1 MNIEKREDPK
11 GTVTLRLS
19 GRIDTNTSAQLR
31 AAIIEVP
38 VDIGRLVLDF
48 SDVPYI
54 TSAGLRELL
63 ICRKR
68 YPGEQLRIVNVNTD
82 VMEIFEMTGF
92 DSVLP
97 IESTA
102 AEADTGSEELP
113 SSADVSFK
121 ELLARHVRLSGTR
134 TVLMDEDGG
143 YTWEDID
150 RASQIIAG
158 DLSRLGVKTGTHVG
172 LCGSNS
178 VNWVMTFYAIQKLG
192 AIAMLMNPGL
202 SVSEI
207 GQVCTLGDIT
217 VLCCGELSAAAGDE
231 ELLLELR
238 RVKGCRVEQIYS
250 FRSDRDYRFRF
261 AEYEALRGQFQQHV
275 DSDAPSVVIFT
286 SGSTGKPKGVIL
298 SAYNLLNASAVQ
310 VRLQRM
316 TAADKGLLIV
326 PLFHILG
333 LVVCFLPCAMTDAAL
348 YIPHNVRTGTLIS
361 AMRTEH
367 CTLMHAVPTL
377 ILAILNNKDFESEA
391 FSSLRCTYLAGA
403 SATAAQL
410 TMFRE
415 KMPRNHFMIAY
426 GLSEMAPVTVT
437 EYEDSDEHILH
448 TVGKPV
454 ENIRIQIA
462 DRESGRICPTGEAG
476 EILVQGFHLMTGY
489 YKLPLEDQMIDG
501 DGWLHT
507 GDMGSLN
514 EDGYLTLRGRYKE
527 LIIRG
532 GENIMPR
539 EVEAAIAAIPAVD
552 DVKVFGVPS
561 DFYGEEVAACVKLK
575 SGFSWDETEARR
587 ILAKSLAKYKI
598 PKWFCLYENFPMLG
612 SGKIDAVALRLEVIA
627 RIAGK

>member
-113 SSADVSFK
+113 SSADISFK

-134 TVLMDEDGG
+134 TVLMDENGG

-207 GQVCTLGDIT
+207 GQVCTLGDIAAKT
-217 VLCCGELSAAAGDE
+217 SCPARWRRRLQPSLPWTTSRCSACPA
-231 ELLLELR
+231 
-238 RVKGCRVEQIYS
+238 
-250 FRSDRDYRFRF
+250 
-261 AEYEALRGQFQQHV
+261 
-275 DSDAPSVVIFT
+275 IFT
-286 SGSTGKPKGVIL
+286 GKK
-298 SAYNLLNASAVQ
+298 SQ
-310 VRLQRM
+310 
-316 TAADKGLLIV
+316 
-326 PLFHILG
+326 
-333 LVVCFLPCAMTDAAL
+333 
-348 YIPHNVRTGTLIS
+348 
-361 AMRTEH
+361 
-367 CTLMHAVPTL
+367 
-377 ILAILNNKDFESEA
+377 
-391 FSSLRCTYLAGA
+391 
-403 SATAAQL
+403 
-410 TMFRE
+410 
-415 KMPRNHFMIAY
+415 
-426 GLSEMAPVTVT
+426 PV
-437 EYEDSDEHILH
+437 
-448 TVGKPV
+448 
-454 ENIRIQIA
+454 
-462 DRESGRICPTGEAG
+462 
-476 EILVQGFHLMTGY
+476 
-489 YKLPLEDQMIDG
+489 
-501 DGWLHT
+501 
-507 GDMGSLN
+507 
-514 EDGYLTLRGRYKE
+514 
-527 LIIRG
+527 
-532 GENIMPR
+532 
-539 EVEAAIAAIPAVD
+539 
-552 DVKVFGVPS
+552 
-561 DFYGEEVAACVKLK
+561 
-575 SGFSWDETEARR
+575 
-587 ILAKSLAKYKI
+587 
-598 PKWFCLYENFPMLG
+598 
-612 SGKIDAVALRLEVIA
+612 
-627 RIAGK
+627 